1 MEKILVTGA
10 GGFIGSHLV
19 EELVKQGFEVKA
31 FVRYNSRN
39 YWGNLELIDKK
50 ILEHIE
56 VVSGDITD
64 PFFTDKIVEGMDTV
78 FHLAALIAI
87 PYSYIAPE
95 NYVSVNVNGT
105 LNVLK
110 ACLHHNVE
118 HLVHTSTSET
128 YGTAI
133 YTPINELHPLQA
145 QSPYS
150 ATKIA
155 ADKLVESFYLSFNL
169 PVTTVRPFNTFGPR
183 QSARAVIPTLI
194 TQIVGPSK
202 SVNVGSVHPVRDF
215 TYVKDTAR
223 GFIQAASHMESVGKV
238 VNVGTGSGVTI
249 GEIADLI
256 MKITNIRK
264 EIKTD
269 VQRIRP
275 ENSEVLKLICDN
287 TLAKKI
293 IAWAPEY
300 SIEQGLRETIDYIS
314 RNLHQYKPDIYNI

>member
-1 MEKILVTGA
+1 MKKVLVTGA

-19 EELVKQGFEVKA
+19 EELVREGYQVKA

-50 ILEHIE
+50 ILENVEI
-56 VVSGDITD
+56 VSGDITD
-64 PFFTDKIVEGMDTV
+64 PFLTDKIVEGADTV

-95 NYVSVNVNGT
+95 NYVGVNVNGT
-105 LNVLK
+105 LNVLQ
-110 ACLHHNVE
+110 ACLRHNVTR
-118 HLVHTSTSET
+118 LVHTSTSET

-133 YTPINELHPLQA
+133 YTPINEQHPLQA

-155 ADKLVESFYLSFNL
+155 ADKLAESFYLSFSL

-194 TQIVGPSK
+194 SQVVGSSK
-202 SVNVGSVHPVRDF
+202 TVNVGSVHPVRDF
-215 TYVKDTAR
+215 TFVKDTAR
-223 GFIQAASHMESVGKV
+223 GFIQAASHAETVGKL
-238 VNVGTGSGVTI
+238 VNLGTGIGVTI
-249 GEIADLI
+249 GDVAEMI
-256 MKITNIRK
+256 MKITNVWK

-275 ENSEVLKLICDN
+275 EQSEVLKLICDN
-287 TLAKKI
+287 TLAKKTMD
-293 IAWAPEY
+293 WAPRY
-300 SIEQGLRETIDYIS
+300 SLEQGLRETIDYIS

>member
-1 MEKILVTGA
+1 MKKVLVTGA

-19 EELVKQGFEVKA
+19 EDLVQQGYHVKA

-39 YWGNLELIDKK
+39 DWGNLETLGKNIFNN
-50 ILEHIE
+50 IE
-56 VVSGDITD
+56 IISGDITD
-64 PFFTDKIVEGMDTV
+64 PFFTDRIVEGVDTV

-95 NYVSVNVNGT
+95 NFVNVNINGT
-105 LNVLK
+105 LNILK

-118 HLVHTSTSET
+118 RLIHTSTSET

-133 YTPINELHPLQA
+133 YTPIDEQHPLQA

-155 ADKLVESFYLSFNL
+155 ADKLAESFYLSFNL
-169 PVTTVRPFNTFGPR
+169 PVSIVRPFNTFGPR

-194 TQIVGPSK
+194 IQILAKTNFVK
-202 SVNVGSVHPVRDF
+202 LGSLHPVRDF

-223 GFIQAASHMESVGKV
+223 GFVLAAQVNETVGKV
-238 VNVGTGSGVTI
+238 VNLGTGSGLSI
-249 GEIADLI
+249 GDIAKQI
-256 MKITNIRK
+256 MKLLNVSK
-264 EIKTD
+264 EIKSD
-269 VQRIRP
+269 EKRIRP

-287 TLAKKI
+287 SVAKKI
-293 IAWAPEY
+293 MGWSPKFSFE
-300 SIEQGLRETIDYIS
+300 EGLRETISYIS
-314 RNLHQYKPDIYNI
+314 DNLNNYKPEIYNI

>member
-1 MEKILVTGA
+1 MKKVLVTGA

-19 EELVKQGFEVKA
+19 EDLVQRGYHVKA

-39 YWGNLELIDKK
+39 DWGNLETLDKN
-50 ILEHIE
+50 IFNNIE
-56 VVSGDITD
+56 IINGDITD
-64 PFFTDKIVEGMDTV
+64 PFLTDKIVEGVDTV

-95 NYVSVNVNGT
+95 NFVNVNINGT
-105 LNVLK
+105 LNILK

-118 HLVHTSTSET
+118 RLIHTSTSET

-133 YTPINELHPLQA
+133 YTPINEKHPLQA

-155 ADKLVESFYLSFNL
+155 ADKIAESFYLSFNL
-169 PVTTVRPFNTFGPR
+169 PVSIVRPFNTFGPR

-194 TQIVGPSK
+194 TQILAK
-202 SVNVGSVHPVRDF
+202 TNFIKLGSLHPIRDF

-223 GFIQAASHMESVGKV
+223 GFVLAAQINETVGKV
-238 VNVGTGSGVTI
+238 INLGTGSGLSI
-249 GEIADLI
+249 GEIAKQI
-256 MKITNIRK
+256 MKLLNVSK
-264 EIKTD
+264 EIKSD
-269 VQRIRP
+269 EKRIRP

-287 TLAKKI
+287 SMAKKI
-293 IAWAPEY
+293 MGWSPKFSFE
-300 SIEQGLRETIDYIS
+300 EGLKETISYLS
-314 RNLHQYKPDIYNI
+314 SNLNNYKPEIYNI

>member
-1 MEKILVTGA
+1 MKKVLVTGA
-10 GGFIGSHLV
+10 GGFIGSRLV
-19 EELVKQGFEVKA
+19 EELVGQGFQVKA

-50 ILEHIE
+50 ILENVE

-64 PFFTDKIVEGMDTV
+64 PFFTDKIVEGIDTV

-95 NYVSVNVNGT
+95 NYVGVNVNGT
-105 LNVLK
+105 LNMLK
-110 ACLHHNVE
+110 ACLHHNVA

-128 YGTAI
+128 YGTAV
-133 YTPINELHPLQA
+133 YTPINEQHPLQA

-183 QSARAVIPTLI
+183 QSARAIIPTLI

-202 SVNVGSVHPVRDF
+202 FINVGSVHPVRDF
-215 TYVKDTAR
+215 TFVKDTAR
-223 GFIQAASHMESVGKV
+223 GFIHAASHTETIGKV
-238 VNVGTGSGVTI
+238 VNLGTGSGVTI
-249 GEIADLI
+249 GEVAETI
-256 MKITNIRK
+256 MKITNVRK

-269 VQRIRP
+269 IQRIRP
-275 ENSEVLKLICDN
+275 VHSEVLKLICDN

-293 IAWAPEY
+293 MAWSPEY
-300 SIEQGLRETIDYIS
+300 SLERGLRETIDYIS
-314 RNLHQYKPDIYNI
+314 KNLNQYKPDIYNI